1 MASDLGSAIDD
12 SFEPNFFYY
21 QPSKPYQ
28 DDNQSWYNGPRSGHW
43 SVSSSIGSAIDD
55 RCPTVWGPDSMRDSG
70 NAAEGAP
77 LRPIDG
83 DLLRRIGRTAIEE
96 KIAEAAAEEALREQA
111 PSEVSKHETSR
122 PEIVAPPAGFYIPKT
137 VGGKDLKRQKEAA
150 KSPLSLVPPR
160 SQQAN
165 KQPKPLQGKP
175 SVVPKQAEK
184 TASVR
189 SLKLPPPANIDQIK
203 GKDGREAVVPTTR
216 LPRVPTLQDLAP
228 EAIEKIK
235 ARAKAEAL
243 RKREE
248 QKRERDARVAA
259 EALMFRAIPGNS
271 YDAQSKQWEEEPIA
285 RQQKKKKAVRDQQN
299 TEKQQTGYEK
309 RPSELRVESGRKSA
323 KDSAVGLPGLFSLE
337 PAAGSVRS
345 DGNPISAKSLSQA
358 VKNINANSRQNEMAT
373 NAKCEKAAGK
383 TVGWSVKNGSQHSKV
398 SAAASRSSHRN
409 HALGSPGW
417 DQPEHMAAQVQV
429 PNVSRQS
436 SRRSPTIFAG
446 KGWIS
451 PHPLS
456 RSSSPFAS
464 PPQSHISIPKGDGR
478 TMSYDEWKAV
488 QGGHRNFSRT
498 SSYVSKRVSELAA
511 SIAQE
516 ANRPNSPKASGRGS
530 QAYHKATVESEQGSQ
545 HRPSI
550 TSLKES
556 VKAIS
561 QHSKQ
566 SARWTVFEPAED
578 EKATQWDEGKADGW
592 GELPRFDGILD
603 HNVSSVLG
611 SSKAYEKHLSDIL
624 KNHRPHRRGDSGA
637 MHDSGYGGPKVHL
650 EMPWDRTK
658 DGASA
663 AKPAPRFQPST
674 IITMDTSTPPAF
686 QSPGSVYGRM
696 CTGND
701 LKAKQKVNRT
711 MVQGQV
717 AVIGSLNVDF
727 ITRTPRV
734 PEGGETLTVTSF
746 DTGFGGKGANQAVAC
761 ARLAGEDVKV
771 SMIGNV
777 GDDLF
782 GNDYFEALKK
792 EGIDGSKVRKLKDQK
807 TGIANIVVEDGSG
820 ENRIMFASHA
830 NYAFSKEPSAE
841 WEMVPD
847 EAEVVVF
854 QLELPLAVVLHNMEK
869 ARKAGKHVLLNP
881 APASVLP
888 DSAYQ
893 NMDTLVMNESE
904 SAICAGGSIPK
915 MSPEELAKEYLKK
928 GVKDA
933 VIITL
938 GGNGLV
944 FATAAGASGRVEAN
958 KVKVVDTTAAGDTF
972 VGGYAVQLAK
982 QKGGEFDYRKALEF
996 ATLAA
1001 SKSVQKNGAMAAIPY
1016 LKDL

>member
-1 MASDLGSAIDD
+1 MTSDLGSAVDD
-12 SFEPNFFYY
+12 SFEPNFFHY
-21 QPSKPYQ
+21 QPSEPYQ
-28 DDNQSWYNGPRSGHW
+28 DDTQSWYNGPRSGHW
-43 SVSSSIGSAIDD
+43 SISSSIGSAIDD

-150 KSPLSLVPPR
+150 KSPLSHAPPR

-165 KQPKPLQGKP
+165 KLPKPPQGKP

-189 SLKLPPPANIDQIK
+189 SLKLPPPANIGQIK
-203 GKDGREAVVPTTR
+203 GKDGREAVVPMTR
-216 LPRVPTLQDLAP
+216 LPRVPTLPDLAP

-259 EALMFRAIPGNS
+259 EALISGAIPGKS
-271 YDAQSKQWEEEPIA
+271 YEAQSKQWEEESTA
-285 RQQKKKKAVRDQQN
+285 RQQKKAVRDQRN
-299 TEKQQTGYEK
+299 TEKQQTAYEK
-309 RPSELRVESGRKSA
+309 WPSEPRVESGRKSA
-323 KDSAVGLPGLFSLE
+323 KDSAVGLPGLFSPE

-345 DGNPISAKSLSQA
+345 DGKPISTKSLSQA
-358 VKNINANSRQNEMAT
+358 VKNIDANSRQNEMAT
-373 NAKCEKAAGK
+373 NAKWEGAA
-383 TVGWSVKNGSQHSKV
+383 TNTRQWSSKNASQHSKV
-398 SAAASRSSHRN
+398 AAATSRSSHRN
-409 HALGSPGW
+409 HALGSPGR
-417 DQPEHMAAQVQV
+417 DQPEHMAAQVPV

-464 PPQSHISIPKGDGR
+464 PPQSHISLPKGDGR

-511 SIAQE
+511 SISQD
-516 ANRPNSPKASGRGS
+516 ANGRKSPKASGRGS

-550 TSLKES
+550 ISLKES

-578 EKATQWDEGKADGW
+578 EKATQRDEGKADGW

-603 HNVSSVLG
+603 HNVYSVLG

-624 KNHRPHRRGDSGA
+624 KNHRPHRRDDSGA
-637 MHDSGYGGPKVHL
+637 FHDSGYGGPNIQL
-650 EMPWDRTK
+650 EMPWDRTQ
-658 DGASA
+658 DGAST
-663 AKPAPRFQPST
+663 AKPAPRLQPST

-686 QSPGSVYGRM
+686 ESSGSVQGRM
-696 CTGND
+696 
-701 LKAKQKVNRT
+701 
-711 MVQGQV
+711 
-717 AVIGSLNVDF
+717 
-727 ITRTPRV
+727 
-734 PEGGETLTVTSF
+734 
-746 DTGFGGKGANQAVAC
+746 
-761 ARLAGEDVKV
+761 
-771 SMIGNV
+771 
-777 GDDLF
+777 
-782 GNDYFEALKK
+782 
-792 EGIDGSKVRKLKDQK
+792 
-807 TGIANIVVEDGSG
+807 
-820 ENRIMFASHA
+820 
-830 NYAFSKEPSAE
+830 
-841 WEMVPD
+841 W
-847 EAEVVVF
+847 
-854 QLELPLAVVLHNMEK
+854 
-869 ARKAGKHVLLNP
+869 
-881 APASVLP
+881 
-888 DSAYQ
+888 
-893 NMDTLVMNESE
+893 
-904 SAICAGGSIPK
+904 
-915 MSPEELAKEYLKK
+915 
-928 GVKDA
+928 
-933 VIITL
+933 
-938 GGNGLV
+938 
-944 FATAAGASGRVEAN
+944 
-958 KVKVVDTTAAGDTF
+958 
-972 VGGYAVQLAK
+972 
-982 QKGGEFDYRKALEF
+982 
-996 ATLAA
+996 
-1001 SKSVQKNGAMAAIPY
+1001 
-1016 LKDL
+1016 

>member
-1 MASDLGSAIDD
+1 
-12 SFEPNFFYY
+12 
-21 QPSKPYQ
+21 
-28 DDNQSWYNGPRSGHW
+28 
-43 SVSSSIGSAIDD
+43 
-55 RCPTVWGPDSMRDSG
+55 
-70 NAAEGAP
+70 
-77 LRPIDG
+77 
-83 DLLRRIGRTAIEE
+83 
-96 KIAEAAAEEALREQA
+96 
-111 PSEVSKHETSR
+111 
-122 PEIVAPPAGFYIPKT
+122 
-137 VGGKDLKRQKEAA
+137 
-150 KSPLSLVPPR
+150 
-160 SQQAN
+160 
-165 KQPKPLQGKP
+165 
-175 SVVPKQAEK
+175 
-184 TASVR
+184 
-189 SLKLPPPANIDQIK
+189 
-203 GKDGREAVVPTTR
+203 
-216 LPRVPTLQDLAP
+216 
-228 EAIEKIK
+228 
-235 ARAKAEAL
+235 
-243 RKREE
+243 
-248 QKRERDARVAA
+248 
-259 EALMFRAIPGNS
+259 
-271 YDAQSKQWEEEPIA
+271 
-285 RQQKKKKAVRDQQN
+285 
-299 TEKQQTGYEK
+299 
-309 RPSELRVESGRKSA
+309 
-323 KDSAVGLPGLFSLE
+323 
-337 PAAGSVRS
+337 
-345 DGNPISAKSLSQA
+345 
-358 VKNINANSRQNEMAT
+358 
-373 NAKCEKAAGK
+373 
-383 TVGWSVKNGSQHSKV
+383 
-398 SAAASRSSHRN
+398 
-409 HALGSPGW
+409 
-417 DQPEHMAAQVQV
+417 
-429 PNVSRQS
+429 
-436 SRRSPTIFAG
+436 
-446 KGWIS
+446 
-451 PHPLS
+451 
-456 RSSSPFAS
+456 
-464 PPQSHISIPKGDGR
+464 
-478 TMSYDEWKAV
+478 MSYDEWKAV

-498 SSYVSKRVSELAA
+498 SSYVSKRVCELAA
-511 SIAQE
+511 SISQD
-516 ANRPNSPKASGRGS
+516 ANGRKAPKASGRGS

-545 HRPSI
+545 HTPSI
-550 TSLKES
+550 ISLKES

-566 SARWTVFEPAED
+566 SARWTVFEPTED
-578 EKATQWDEGKADGW
+578 EKAAQWDEGKADGW
-592 GELPRFDGILD
+592 DELPRFDGIID
-603 HNVSSVLG
+603 HNVASALS

-624 KNHRPHRRGDSGA
+624 KNHRPHRRGDSSA
-637 MHDSGYGGPKVHL
+637 IHDSGYGGPNVQL

-658 DGASA
+658 GGSSTAE
-663 AKPAPRFQPST
+663 PAPRFHPST
-674 IITMDTSTPPAF
+674 IITMNTSTPPGF
-686 QSPGSVYGRM
+686 QSPGSVHGRM

-701 LKAKQKVNRT
+701 LKAKQKVNRK

-869 ARKAGKHVLLNP
+869 AKKAGKHVLLNP

-888 DSAYQ
+888 DSAYP

-915 MSPEELAKEYLKK
+915 TSPEELAKEYLKK

-938 GGNGLV
+938 GGSGLV

-1016 LKDL
+1016 LKEL